1 MVMSFLGYLIW
12 AVVILIALVPVI
24 GLIAELCEWV
34 KDKTINDYERGRNG
48 EEK

>member
-1 MVMSFLGYLIW
+1 MSFLGYLIW
-12 AVVILIALVPVI
+12 TVVILIALVPVI

-34 KDKTINDYERGRNG
+34 KDKIINDYERGRNG

>member
-1 MVMSFLGYLIW
+1 MNILGFLIW
-12 AVVILIALVPVI
+12 AVVILIALIPIV

-34 KDKTINDYERGRNG
+34 KDKTIRDYERGRNG